1 MVLIPAKS
9 PPVPKQ
15 ILRVLVT
22 GANGFVG
29 RNLVPYLKTKNFE
42 ILTTDIANSDVDGD
56 LTDPKFVSDTL
67 AMREFDALVHL
78 AGMVSIPKS
87 IEDPY
92 GCYKINCFATLN
104 LLSMASGK
112 KLSRFIY
119 ASSNNVYGPPKRLP
133 VREEDPYN
141 PRAPYDYSKVVSEH
155 FVKSFNQH
163 KTLPTTILRSWNLFG
178 PHDQPTRAVPRFI
191 KACLANE
198 PIPLYNGGK
207 DADNFYHVNNY
218 CEAAFL
224 ALTSSK
230 SAGDIFNVGTGQET
244 SVRQLAETV
253 KEITG
258 SKSKLQSLP
267 PRTPLEAKPR
277 RTNPSISKIKRVL
290 GYKPVLGL
298 RDGLKQ
304 TLESYKQES

>member
-1 MVLIPAKS
+1 M
-9 PPVPKQ
+9 
-15 ILRVLVT
+15 RVLVT
-22 GANGFVG
+22 GSNGFVG
-29 RNLVPYLKTKNFE
+29 SNLVPYLKTKNLE
-42 ILTTDIANSDVDGD
+42 ILTTDIRNSDVDGD
-56 LTDPKFVSDTL
+56 LTDRKFVNDTL
-67 AMREFDALVHL
+67 AMQEFDTIVHL

-92 GCYKINCFATLN
+92 GCYRINCFATLN
-104 LLSMASGK
+104 LLNMASGK

-141 PRAPYDYSKVVSEH
+141 PRAPYDYSKVVSEQ

-163 KTLPTTILRSWNLFG
+163 KALPTTILRSWNLFG

-191 KACLANE
+191 KTCLANE

-207 DADNFYHVNNY
+207 DADNFYHVHNY

-230 SAGDIFNVGTGQET
+230 SAGEIFNVGTGQET

>member
-1 MVLIPAKS
+1 M
-9 PPVPKQ
+9 
-15 ILRVLVT
+15 RVLVT

-29 RNLVPYLKTKNFE
+29 GNLVPYLKTKKFE
-42 ILTTDIANSDVDGD
+42 ILTTDVANSDVNGD
-56 LTDPKFVSDTL
+56 LTDPNFVNNELGTQ
-67 AMREFDALVHL
+67 EFDAIVHL
-78 AGMVSIPKS
+78 AGMVSVPKS

-104 LLSMASGK
+104 LLNMAAGK
-112 KLSRFIY
+112 KLARFVY

-133 VREEDPYN
+133 VKEEDPYN
-141 PRAPYDYSKVVSEH
+141 PRAPYDYSKVVSEN

-178 PHDQPTRAVPRFI
+178 PHDQPTRAVPRFM

-198 PIPLYNGGK
+198 PIPLYNGGR
-207 DADNFYHVNNY
+207 DADNFYHVHNY
-218 CEAAFL
+218 CEAATL
-224 ALTSSK
+224 TLTSSK
-230 SAGDIFNVGTGQET
+230 AVGEIFNVGTGQET
-244 SVRQLAETV
+244 TVRQLAETV

-258 SKSKLQSLP
+258 SKSKLQTLP

-277 RTNPSISKIKRVL
+277 RTNPSISKIKRIL

-304 TLESYKQES
+304 TLESYKQSC